1 MPLTLNQVIERIKT
15 LALSH
20 QQVNSFYYGDSWEF
34 DANAEISFPA
44 VFLESL
50 PGSIDREQK
59 LQRYNFRLY
68 VLDRVSTAEG
78 KDTYEQEVLSDTSS
92 IAADMIAML
101 MYYEYEDDWLVVQNS
116 PATQVTEVLNDMAA
130 GTVIEIGINVDFLAD
145 RCQVPAED
153 VTFEEDFD
161 MARTKILTY
170 TGTGSEGSSFTVSGL
185 AGKIVLAAYR
195 AGDYKRII
203 TTVPTDSDKLRVVG
217 TDLGSY
223 KGIQSTTGAVALQ
236 DNDALLN
243 GEVLDFIIWD

>member
-1 MPLTLNQVIERIKT
+1 MALTLNQIIARIRT

-20 QQVNSFYYGDSWEF
+20 YQINDFYFGQVPNFEQDNDINY
-34 DANAEISFPA
+34 PA
-44 VFLESL
+44 CFLEQL
-50 PGSIDREQK
+50 PGSIDRIEK
-59 LQRYNFRLY
+59 LQTFNFRVYL
-68 VLDRVSTAEG
+68 LDRVFQSEDAKG
-78 KDTYEQEVLSDTSS
+78 NEQEVLSDMSS
-92 IAADMIAML
+92 VAADLVAML
-101 MYYEYEDDWLVVQNS
+101 MAYEYEEDWMIEETN
-116 PATQVTEVLNDMAA
+116 TVTPITEYLNDMVA
-130 GTVIEIGINVDFLAD
+130 GVYVDIGVKVDYLAD
-145 RCQVPAED
+145 RCQVPASD
-153 VTFEEDFD
+153 VTFETDFD

-185 AGKIVLAAYR
+185 DGKIVLAAYR

>member
-1 MPLTLNQVIERIKT
+1 M
-15 LALSH
+15 
-20 QQVNSFYYGDSWEF
+20 
-34 DANAEISFPA
+34 
-44 VFLESL
+44 
-50 PGSIDREQK
+50 
-59 LQRYNFRLY
+59 
-68 VLDRVSTAEG
+68 LDRVSTAEG
-78 KDTYEQEVLSDTSS
+78 AETYEQEVLSDTSS

-116 PATQVTEVLNDMAA
+116 SATQVTEVLNDMAA

-236 DNDALLN
+236 ANDALLS
-243 GEVLDFIIWD
+243 GEILDFIIWA